1 MPRRSTKQKAKKGL
15 DGLTSRQKAK
25 QSLINQKDKPKQ
37 KPLKTRKPMETK
49 LPYADL
55 DLKHWRDYEH
65 IETSSL
71 WLWENRDRRDG
82 HQNDY
87 HGNCVPQILTQ
98 LLSRYTKKGDAILD
112 LFLGSGTS
120 AIEAVNLGRQAVGV
134 ELQSEMV
141 DYVQQKLDNQGKSNH
156 VRIIQG
162 DSSDLIQTSKKIETS
177 LAQLGKE
184 QAQFS
189 FLHPPYADII
199 QFSEQE
205 ACLSNTDSTEAFLE
219 QFEAVAEQAY
229 RHLEPGRFAGL
240 VIGDKY
246 AKGEWIPLGFYC
258 LERMNRVGFK
268 TKSIIVKNMA
278 GNEKGKGR
286 QANLWRYRALK
297 GGFYIFQHEYV
308 MLFQKELNSKK

>member
-1 MPRRSTKQKAKKGL
+1 MASRST
-15 DGLTSRQKAK
+15 S
-25 QSLINQKDKPKQ
+25 QSK
-37 KPLKTRKPMETK
+37 KTRSERLSPRQQAGQRLKKQPKSRKAMVTQ

-55 DLKHWRDYEH
+55 DLKHWREYDH

-71 WLWENRDRRDG
+71 WLWDSRDRHDG

-98 LLSRYTKKGDAILD
+98 LLSRYTKKGDVILD

-134 ELQSEMV
+134 ELQPEMV
-141 DYVQQKLDNQGKSNH
+141 EYVQQKLDNQGKSNH

-162 DSSDLIQTSKKIETS
+162 DSSDLVHTAPKIDKA
-177 LAQLGKE
+177 LAQLGHH

-199 QFSEQE
+199 KFSEQE
-205 ACLSNTDSTEAFLE
+205 ECLSNTDSVEAFLD
-219 QFEAVAEQAY
+219 QFERVAQQAY
-229 RHLEPGRFAGL
+229 DNLEPGRFAGL

-258 LERMNRVGFK
+258 LQRMNNVGFK

-308 MLFQKELNSKK
+308 MVLQRPE